1 MMISQAFHLLGVCN
15 LLEARSSPFFSRR
28 KELLVRMMIE
38 NENESESV
46 NYLSQAR
53 SCATIPNQYI
63 EYNLAVA
70 YGEEGCMNEAI
81 SVLESLLRHTPFFEP
96 GWELLVLLNYPVNGY
111 DSSMELVRR
120 GRQAIGDSLG
130 LR

>member
-1 MMISQAFHLLGVCN
+1 MN
-15 LLEARSSPFFSRR
+15 
-28 KELLVRMMIE
+28 E
-38 NENESESV
+38 NENKNESV
-46 NYLSQAR
+46 NYLTQAC
-53 SCATIPNQYI
+53 SYATIPNQYI

-70 YGEEGCMNEAI
+70 YGEEGCLNEAI
-81 SVLESLLRHTPFFEP
+81 SVLESLLRHAPFFEP

>member
-1 MMISQAFHLLGVCN
+1 
-15 LLEARSSPFFSRR
+15 
-28 KELLVRMMIE
+28 
-38 NENESESV
+38 
-46 NYLSQAR
+46 
-53 SCATIPNQYI
+53 
-63 EYNLAVA
+63 
-70 YGEEGCMNEAI
+70 MNEAI